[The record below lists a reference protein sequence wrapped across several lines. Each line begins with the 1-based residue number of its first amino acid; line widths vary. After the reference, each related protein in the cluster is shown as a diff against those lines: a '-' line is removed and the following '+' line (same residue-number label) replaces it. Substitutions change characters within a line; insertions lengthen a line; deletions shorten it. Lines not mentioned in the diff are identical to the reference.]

1 MVRPPVGGRWIVR
14 RVGEQDRRGAGDSCA
29 VRRGWP
35 RGGAGDGA
43 GGARAPPPRGR
54 GGGGG
59 GGGGGG
65 WGVGGGGGAGRARG
79 GGGGVR
85 GERAGEQ
92 RCGYEVV
99 EAADE
104 PRVVDA
110 IHGESRE
117 RPVPRA
123 AHE

>member
-14 RVGEQDRRGAGDSCA
+14 RVGEQDRRGAVDSCA
-29 VRRGWP
+29 VRRVGQRDGPVDAADEPGP
-35 RGGAGDGA
+35 RLAGAVGVRGGGAGEEGW
-43 GGARAPPPRGR
+43 GYE

-59 GGGGGG
+59 G
-65 WGVGGGGGAGRARG
+65 A
-79 GGGGVR
+79 
-85 GERAGEQ
+85 RAGEQ

>member
-14 RVGEQDRRGAGDSCA
+14 GVGEQDRWGAVDSCA
-29 VRRGWP
+29 VRRIGQRDGPVDAADEPGP
-35 RGGAGDGA
+35 RLAGAVGV
-43 GGARAPPPRGR
+43 
-54 GGGGG
+54 
-59 GGGGGG
+59 
-65 WGVGGGGGAGRARG
+65 WGK
-79 GGGGVR
+79 
-85 GERAGEQ
+85 RAGEQ
-92 RCGYEVV
+92 RCGYEAV

-104 PRVVDA
+104 PRIVDA